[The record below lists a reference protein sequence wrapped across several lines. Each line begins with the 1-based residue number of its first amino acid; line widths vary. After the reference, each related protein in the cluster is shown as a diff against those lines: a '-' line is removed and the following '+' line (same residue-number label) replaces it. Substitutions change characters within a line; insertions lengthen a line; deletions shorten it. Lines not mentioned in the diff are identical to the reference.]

1 MNQTLRDELELM
13 LLRALISNAGM
24 SQPAAGSLSL
34 QAVIGRL
41 VDYAWCNEE
50 HAVVFRC
57 LRSTQRVRGVPLR
70 HAMAAEAT
78 RMGHPDADWDSYFQ
92 EPEGPV
98 DLNELIRRLVH
109 KIG

>member
-13 LLRALISNAGM
+13 LLRALISSAGL
-24 SQPAAGSLSL
+24 SQPVAGNSRM
-34 QAVIGRL
+34 QAVFGLL
-41 VDYAWCNEE
+41 VDYTWCSEE

-57 LRSTQRVRGVPLR
+57 LRTAQRVRGAPLR

-92 EPEGPV
+92 EPEGPI